1 MNRPAMHLPRGGPM
15 LPGSV
20 ARPRDMRGALRRM
33 GRFLLGDRRRLALA
47 LAFTTANVVLAALG
61 PWQLGLAT
69 DLVVSSIGQPGLP
82 AGLVRQLTLVAA
94 IYATASTLQW
104 AQTWLI
110 TALVQALSQRL
121 RRDAE
126 AKLARL
132 PLAWFDTRPPGEI
145 LSRVTNDIDN
155 LTQSL
160 QQLMSQLLMAFLT
173 LLAVLFMMAML
184 SALLLGV
191 AVVAFALSAIG
202 SRLVA
207 MRSKRHFEAQ
217 WRLTGELNAQIE
229 ETFTGHVLVKAFGHR
244 QRTLAEFAKLN
255 GALADSSSRAQLLGG
270 SAQPLTMFVGQI
282 AFIAVVAG
290 GALRVLSGHLS
301 IGQLQAFIQ
310 YIRQIGQPMSQ
321 VSAMVAV
328 VQSGLA
334 SAERVFEL
342 LDADELEPDADAPA
356 KLPTPRG
363 HVVFEHV
370 RFGYRPG
377 QPLLENVNLEARP
390 GQTVAIVGPTGA
402 GKTTLVNLLMRFY
415 EIDAGV
421 IRLDGTD
428 IRALRRDDL
437 RRHFGMVLQ
446 DSWLFTGTIRE
457 NLVYGRPE
465 ASEAEWR
472 EAAKTCL
479 VDDFVRT
486 LPQGYETVLEENG
499 AALST
504 GQRQL
509 LTIARAFLMRPA
521 VLILDEATS
530 SVDTRTELL
539 VQEAMARLRKHRT
552 SFVIAHRLST
562 IRSADLIVY
571 MDGGHVVEQGSHA
584 QLIER
589 QGAYWRL
596 HKAQFG
602 ECTDLTNC
610 DQQRRSSRTRTSTP
624 KPSQRG

>member
-1 MNRPAMHLPRGGPM
+1 MSRPAMHLPRGGGM

-20 ARPRDMRGALRRM
+20 ARPRDMRSALRRM
-33 GRFLLGDRRRLALA
+33 GRFLLGDHRRLALA
-47 LAFTTANVVLAALG
+47 LAFTTFSVVLGAMG
-61 PWQLGLAT
+61 PWQLGIAT
-69 DLVVSSIGQPGLP
+69 DLVVASIGQTGLP
-82 AGLVRQLTLVAA
+82 VGLGRQLAVVMALYV
-94 IYATASTLQW
+94 TASALQW
-104 AQTWLI
+104 AQAWLT
-110 TALVQALSQRL
+110 TALVQALSKRL

-132 PLAWFDTRPPGEI
+132 PLVWFDARPLGEV

-155 LTQSL
+155 VTQSL
-160 QQLMSQLLMAFLT
+160 QQLMSQLLMSLLT
-173 LLAVLFMMAML
+173 LLAIFTMMGML
-184 SALLLGV
+184 SPLLLAV
-191 AVVAFALSAIG
+191 AVVALALSAAG

-207 MRSKRHFEAQ
+207 ARSKPHFEAQ
-217 WRLTGELNAQIE
+217 WRLTGEVNAQIE
-229 ETFTGHVLVKAFGHR
+229 QSFTGHVLVKAFGHR
-244 QRTLAEFAKLN
+244 RRTLAEFAQVN
-255 GALADSSSRAQLLGG
+255 GALTDSAWRAQVLGG
-270 SAQPLTMFVGQI
+270 SAQPLTMFVGQL

-290 GALRVLSGHLS
+290 GAWRVLNGHLS

-310 YIRQIGQPMSQ
+310 YIRQTGQPMSQ

-342 LDADELEPDADAPA
+342 LDADELTPDSDAPA
-356 KLPTPRG
+356 MLPTPRG

-370 RFGYRPG
+370 RFGYQAG
-377 QPLLENVNLEARP
+377 QPLLEDVNLEARP

-402 GKTTLVNLLMRFY
+402 GKTTVVNLLMRFY

-472 EAAKTCL
+472 EAAVACL

-486 LPQGYETVLEENG
+486 LPQGYDTVLEDGG

-539 VQEAMARLRKHRT
+539 VQQAMARLRHGRT

-562 IRSADLIVY
+562 IRSADLIIY

-589 QGAYWRL
+589 RGAYWRL

-602 ECTDLTNC
+602 VEHIITAV
-610 DQQRRSSRTRTSTP
+610 
-624 KPSQRG
+624 

>member
-1 MNRPAMHLPRGGPM
+1 MNSPQPPESAPVSAPVRPVMQMPRGFGV

-20 ARPRDMRGALRRM
+20 ARPRDMRSALRRM
-33 GRFLLGDRRRLALA
+33 ARFLFGDHRRLALA
-47 LAFTTANVVLAALG
+47 LAFTTASVLLGTLG
-61 PWQLGLAT
+61 PWQLGMAT
-69 DLVVSSIGQPGLP
+69 DLVVASIGQPGLP
-82 AGLVRQLTLVAA
+82 AGLERQLAVVAA
-94 IYATASTLQW
+94 LYATASALQW
-104 AQTWLI
+104 AQAWLT
-110 TALVQALSQRL
+110 TALVQALSKRL

-132 PLAWFDTRPPGEI
+132 PLAWFDTRPLGEV

-155 LTQSL
+155 VTQSL
-160 QQLMSQLLMAFLT
+160 QQLMSQLLMSLLM
-173 LLAVLFMMAML
+173 LLAIFSMMGML
-184 SALLLGV
+184 SPLLLGV
-191 AVVAFALSAIG
+191 ALVALALSAAG
-202 SRLVA
+202 SRVVA
-207 MRSKRHFEAQ
+207 KRSKRHFEAQ
-217 WRLTGELNAQIE
+217 WRLTGELNAQVE
-229 ETFTGHVLVKAFGHR
+229 QTFTGHVLVKAFGHR
-244 QRTLAEFAKLN
+244 PRTLAEFAQLN
-255 GALADSSSRAQLLGG
+255 GTLADSAWKAQLLGG
-270 SAQPLTMFVGQI
+270 SAQPLTMFVGQL

-290 GALRVLSGHLS
+290 GAWRVLGGHLS

-310 YIRQIGQPMSQ
+310 YIRQTGQPMSQ

-342 LDADELEPDADAPA
+342 LDADELVPDADAPA
-356 KLPTPRG
+356 TLPKPRG
-363 HVVFEHV
+363 HVEFEHV
-370 RFGYRPG
+370 RFGYRTG
-377 QPLLENVNLEARP
+377 QPLLEDVNLQALP

-421 IRLDGTD
+421 IRLDGSD
-428 IRALRRDDL
+428 IRTLRRDDL
-437 RRHFGMVLQ
+437 RREFGMVLQ
-446 DSWLFTGTIRE
+446 DSWLFTGTLRE

-472 EAAKTCL
+472 EAAVACL

-486 LPQGYETVLEENG
+486 LPQGYETVLEDGG

-539 VQEAMARLRKHRT
+539 VQQAMARLRQGRT

-571 MDGGHVVEQGSHA
+571 MDGGHIVEQGSHA
-584 QLIER
+584 QLLAR
-589 QGAYWRL
+589 HGAYWRL
-596 HKAQFG
+596 HEAQFG
-602 ECTDLTNC
+602 AAATL
-610 DQQRRSSRTRTSTP
+610 P
-624 KPSQRG
+624 AG

>member
-1 MNRPAMHLPRGGPM
+1 MSRPAIHMARGGAV

-20 ARPRDMRGALRRM
+20 ARPHDMRGALRRM
-33 GRFLLGDRRRLALA
+33 ARFLLGDQRRLALA
-47 LAFTTANVVLAALG
+47 LAFTTASVVLGTLG
-61 PWQLGLAT
+61 PWQLGVAT
-69 DLVVSSIGQPGLP
+69 DLVVASIGQRGLP
-82 AGLVRQLTLVAA
+82 SGLMRQLGVVAA
-94 IYATASTLQW
+94 LYAAASALQW
-104 AQTWLI
+104 AQAWLT
-110 TALVQALSQRL
+110 TALVQALSKRL

-132 PLAWFDTRPPGEI
+132 PLAWFDARPLGEV

-155 LTQSL
+155 VTQSL
-160 QQLMSQLLMAFLT
+160 QQLMSQLLMSLLT
-173 LLAVLFMMAML
+173 LLAIFSMMGML
-184 SALLLGV
+184 SPLLLAV
-191 AVVAFALSAIG
+191 AVVALALSAAG
-202 SRLVA
+202 SRVVA
-207 MRSKRHFEAQ
+207 TRSKRHFEAQ
-217 WRLTGELNAQIE
+217 WRLTGELNAQVE
-229 ETFTGHVLVKAFGHR
+229 QTFTGHVLVKAFGHR
-244 QRTLAEFAKLN
+244 QRTLTEFAQVN
-255 GALADSSSRAQLLGG
+255 GALADSAWRAQLLGG
-270 SAQPLTMFVGQI
+270 SAQPLTMFVGQL

-290 GALRVLSGHLS
+290 GSWRVLGGHLS

-310 YIRQIGQPMSQ
+310 YIRQTGQPMSQ

-342 LDADELEPDADAPA
+342 LDADELVPEAEVPA
-356 KLPTPRG
+356 TLPTPRG
-363 HVVFEHV
+363 HVLFEHV

-377 QPLLENVNLEARP
+377 QPLLEDVNLEARP

-402 GKTTLVNLLMRFY
+402 GKTTVVNLLMRFY
-415 EIDAGV
+415 DIDDGV

-472 EAAKTCL
+472 EAAVACL

-486 LPQGYETVLEENG
+486 LPQGYDTVLEDGG

-509 LTIARAFLMRPA
+509 LTIARAFLMRPV

-539 VQEAMARLRKHRT
+539 VQHAMARLRRGRT

-589 QGAYWRL
+589 HGAYWRL
-596 HKAQFG
+596 HQAQFG
-602 ECTDLTNC
+602 GAYNL
-610 DQQRRSSRTRTSTP
+610 SA
-624 KPSQRG
+624 G

>member
-1 MNRPAMHLPRGGPM
+1 MSRPAMHLPRGGGI
-15 LPGSV
+15 LPGSG
-20 ARPRDMRGALRRM
+20 ARPRDLRSALRRM
-33 GRFLLGDRRRLALA
+33 GRFLLGDRWRLVLALSLT
-47 LAFTTANVVLAALG
+47 LASVVLGTLG

-69 DLVVSSIGQPGLP
+69 DLVVASIGQPGLP
-82 AGLVRQLTLVAA
+82 DDLWRQLGLVAA
-94 IYATASTLQW
+94 LYAAASMLQW
-104 AQTWLI
+104 AQAWLI

-126 AKLARL
+126 GKLARL
-132 PLAWFDTRPPGEI
+132 PLAWFDARPLGEV

-155 LTQSL
+155 VTQSL
-160 QQLMSQLLMAFLT
+160 QQLMSQLLMSLLT
-173 LLAVLFMMAML
+173 LLAIFSMMLMLSPLLLAVAGIALAL
-184 SALLLGV
+184 SALLGRVV
-191 AVVAFALSAIG
+191 AV
-202 SRLVA
+202 
-207 MRSKRHFEAQ
+207 RSKPHFEAQ
-217 WRLTGELNAQIE
+217 WRLTGELNAQVE
-229 ETFTGHVLVKAFGHR
+229 QTFTGHVLVKAFGHR
-244 QRTLAEFAKLN
+244 QRTLDEFAQVN
-255 GALADSSSRAQLLGG
+255 GALADRAWRAQLLGG
-270 SAQPLTMFVGQI
+270 SAQPLTMFVGQL
-282 AFIAVVAG
+282 AYIAVIAG
-290 GALRVLSGHLS
+290 GAWRVVGGHLS
-301 IGQLQAFIQ
+301 VGQLQAFIQ
-310 YIRQIGQPMSQ
+310 YIRQTGQPMSQ
-321 VSAMVAV
+321 VSAMVTV
-328 VQSGLA
+328 VESGLA

-342 LDADELEPDADAPA
+342 LDADELVPDTDTPA
-356 KLPTPRG
+356 TLPPPRG
-363 HVVFEHV
+363 HVRFEHV
-370 RFGYRPG
+370 RFRYRPA
-377 QPLLENVNLEARP
+377 QPLMEDVSLEARP

-428 IRALRRDDL
+428 IRTLRRDDL

-472 EAAKTCL
+472 EAAVACL

-486 LPQGYETVLEENG
+486 LPQGYETMLENGG

-539 VQEAMARLRKHRT
+539 VQQAMARLRQGRT

-571 MDGGHVVEQGSHA
+571 MDGGNVVEQGSHA
-584 QLIER
+584 QLIAR
-589 QGAYWRL
+589 RGAYWRL
-596 HKAQFG
+596 HEAQFSG
-602 ECTDLTNC
+602 P
-610 DQQRRSSRTRTSTP
+610 RATSTEP
-624 KPSQRG
+624 

>member
-1 MNRPAMHLPRGGPM
+1 MSRPAIHLPRGGPV

-33 GRFLLGDRRRLALA
+33 GRFLLGDHRRLALA
-47 LAFTTANVVLAALG
+47 LAFTTASVVLATLG

-69 DLVVSSIGQPGLP
+69 DLVVASIGQPGLP
-82 AGLVRQLTLVAA
+82 AGLVRQLAVVAA
-94 IYATASTLQW
+94 LYATASMLQW
-104 AQTWLI
+104 AQAWLT
-110 TALVQALSQRL
+110 TALVQALSKRL

-132 PLAWFDTRPPGEI
+132 PLAWFDTRPPGEV

-155 LTQSL
+155 VTQSL
-160 QQLMSQLLMAFLT
+160 QQLMSQLLMSLLT
-173 LLAVLFMMAML
+173 LLAIFSMMGML
-184 SALLLGV
+184 SPSLLAV
-191 AVVAFALSAIG
+191 AVVALALSAAG
-202 SRLVA
+202 SRVVA
-207 MRSKRHFEAQ
+207 ARSKRHFEAQ
-217 WRLTGELNAQIE
+217 WRLTGKLNAQIE

-244 QRTLAEFAKLN
+244 QRTLADFAQVN
-255 GALADSSSRAQLLGG
+255 GALADSAWRAQLLGG
-270 SAQPLTMFVGQI
+270 SAQPLTMFVGQL

-290 GALRVLSGHLS
+290 GALRVLGGHLS

-342 LDADELEPDADAPA
+342 LDAGELAPDSDAPA

-370 RFGYRPG
+370 RFGYRPD
-377 QPLLENVNLEARP
+377 QPLLEDVNLEARP

-402 GKTTLVNLLMRFY
+402 GKTTVVNLLMRFY

-428 IRALRRDDL
+428 IRTLRRDDL

-472 EAAKTCL
+472 EAAVACL

-486 LPQGYETVLEENG
+486 LPQGYDTVLEDGG

-509 LTIARAFLMRPA
+509 LTIARAFLMRPV

-539 VQEAMARLRKHRT
+539 VQQAMARLRQGRT

-571 MDGGHVVEQGSHA
+571 MDGGHIVEQGSHT

-589 QGAYWRL
+589 RGAYWRL

-602 ECTDLTNC
+602 GANDLTAGN
-610 DQQRRSSRTRTSTP
+610 QQS
-624 KPSQRG
+624 

>member
-1 MNRPAMHLPRGGPM
+1 MSRPAFHLPRGGAL

-20 ARPRDMRGALRRM
+20 AGPRDMRGALRRM
-33 GRFLLGDRRRLALA
+33 GRFLLGDHRRLALA
-47 LAFTTANVVLAALG
+47 LAFTTASVVLGTLG
-61 PWQLGLAT
+61 PWQLGMAT
-69 DLVVSSIGQPGLP
+69 DLVVASIGQPGLP
-82 AGLVRQLTLVAA
+82 TGLVQQLAVVAVL
-94 IYATASTLQW
+94 YATASALQW
-104 AQTWLI
+104 AQAWLT
-110 TALVQALSQRL
+110 TALVQALSKRL

-132 PLAWFDTRPPGEI
+132 PLDWFDARPLGEV

-155 LTQSL
+155 VTQSL
-160 QQLMSQLLMAFLT
+160 QQLMSQLLMSLLT
-173 LLAVLFMMAML
+173 LLASFSMMGML
-184 SALLLGV
+184 SPLLLAV
-191 AVVAFALSAIG
+191 AVVALALSAAG

-207 MRSKRHFEAQ
+207 ARSKLHFEAQ
-217 WRLTGELNAQIE
+217 WRLTGELNAEVEQ
-229 ETFTGHVLVKAFGHR
+229 TFTGHVLVKAFGHR
-244 QRTLAEFAKLN
+244 QRTLAEFAQVN
-255 GALADSSSRAQLLGG
+255 GALADSAWRAQLLGG
-270 SAQPLTMFVGQI
+270 SAQPLTMFVGQL

-290 GALRVLSGHLS
+290 GAWRVLGGHLS

-342 LDADELEPDADAPA
+342 LDADELVPDADAPA

-377 QPLLENVNLEARP
+377 QPLLEDVNLEARP

-402 GKTTLVNLLMRFY
+402 GKTTVVNLLMRFY

-465 ASEAEWR
+465 ASETEWR
-472 EAAKTCL
+472 EAAVACL

-486 LPQGYETVLEENG
+486 LPQGYDTVLEDGG

-539 VQEAMARLRKHRT
+539 VQQAMARLRQGRT

-589 QGAYWRL
+589 RGAYWRL
-596 HKAQFG
+596 HEAQFG
-602 ECTDLTNC
+602 GTQNLTA
-610 DQQRRSSRTRTSTP
+610 
-624 KPSQRG
+624 G

>member
-1 MNRPAMHLPRGGPM
+1 MSRPAMHLPRPGAM

-20 ARPRDMRGALRRM
+20 ARPQDMRSALRRM
-33 GRFLLGDRRRLALA
+33 GRFLLGDLRRLALA
-47 LAFTTANVVLAALG
+47 IAFTLASVVLGTLG
-61 PWQLGLAT
+61 PWQLGKAT
-69 DLVVSSIGQPGLP
+69 DLLVASIGQPGLP
-82 AGLVRQLTLVAA
+82 AGLTRQLAVVVMLYAA
-94 IYATASTLQW
+94 ASALQW
-104 AQTWLI
+104 AQAWLT
-110 TALVQALSQRL
+110 TALVQALSKRL

-132 PLAWFDTRPPGEI
+132 PLAWFDARPIGEV

-155 LTQSL
+155 VTQSL
-160 QQLMSQLLMAFLT
+160 QQLMSQLLMSLLT
-173 LLAVLFMMAML
+173 LLAIFAMMGML
-184 SALLLGV
+184 SPPLLGV
-191 AVVAFALSAIG
+191 ALVALALSAAA
-202 SRLVA
+202 SRVVA
-207 MRSKRHFEAQ
+207 ARSKRHFEAQ
-217 WRLTGELNAQIE
+217 WRLTGDLNAQVE
-229 ETFTGHVLVKAFGHR
+229 QTFTGHVLVKAFGHR
-244 QRTLAEFAKLN
+244 DRTLAEFAQVN
-255 GALADSSSRAQLLGG
+255 AALSDSTWRAQSLGG
-270 SAQPLTMFVGQI
+270 SAQPLTMFVGQL
-282 AFIAVVAG
+282 AFVAVVAG
-290 GALRVLSGHLS
+290 GGWRVLGGYLS

-342 LDADELEPDADAPA
+342 LDADELTPDASAPA
-356 KLPTPRG
+356 TLPPPRG

-370 RFGYRPG
+370 RFGYLPAR
-377 QPLLENVNLEARP
+377 PLLEDVNLEARP

-402 GKTTLVNLLMRFY
+402 GKTTVVNLLMRFY

-428 IRALRRDDL
+428 IRTLRRDDL

-465 ASEAEWR
+465 ASEEEWR
-472 EAAKTCL
+472 EAATACL

-486 LPQGYETVLEENG
+486 LPLGYDTVLEDGG

-509 LTIARAFLMRPA
+509 LTIARAFLMRPV

-530 SVDTRTELL
+530 SVDTRTEIL
-539 VQEAMARLRKHRT
+539 VQKAMARLRQGRT

-562 IRSADLIVY
+562 IRSADLIIY
-571 MDGGHVVEQGSHA
+571 MDGGHVIEQGTHA

-589 QGAYWRL
+589 RGAYWRL
-596 HKAQFG
+596 HETQFG
-602 ECTDLTNC
+602 QSGTL
-610 DQQRRSSRTRTSTP
+610 P
-624 KPSQRG
+624 AP

>member
-1 MNRPAMHLPRGGPM
+1 MHLPRGGGV
-15 LPGSV
+15 LPGSG
-20 ARPRDMRGALRRM
+20 ARPRDLRSALRRM
-33 GRFLLGDRRRLALA
+33 GRFVLGDYRRLALA
-47 LAFTTANVVLAALG
+47 VALTTASVVLGTLG

-69 DLVVSSIGQPGLP
+69 DLVVASIGQPGLP
-82 AGLVRQLTLVAA
+82 PGLGRQLGVVAA
-94 IYATASTLQW
+94 LYSAASALQW
-104 AQTWLI
+104 AQAWLI
-110 TALVQALSQRL
+110 TALVQALSRRL

-126 AKLARL
+126 EKLARL
-132 PLAWFDTRPPGEI
+132 PLAWFDVRPLGEV

-155 LTQSL
+155 VTQSL
-160 QQLMSQLLMAFLT
+160 QQLMSQLLMSSLT
-173 LLAVLFMMAML
+173 LLAIFSMMWML
-184 SALLLGV
+184 SPTLLAV
-191 AVVAFALSAIG
+191 AVVALALSAALG
-202 SRLVA
+202 RVVA
-207 MRSKRHFEAQ
+207 ARSKPHFEAQ
-217 WRLTGELNAQIE
+217 WRLMGELNAQVE
-229 ETFTGHVLVKAFGHR
+229 QTFTGHVLVKAFGHR
-244 QRTLAEFAKLN
+244 QRTLAEFAQVN
-255 GALADSSSRAQLLGG
+255 GALADSAWQAQLLGG
-270 SAQPLTMFVGQI
+270 SAQPLTMFVSQL

-290 GALRVLSGHLS
+290 GAWRVLGGHLS

-310 YIRQIGQPMSQ
+310 YIRQTGQPMSQ
-321 VSAMVAV
+321 VSAMVTML
-328 VQSGLA
+328 QSGLA

-342 LDADELEPDADAPA
+342 LDADEFVPDIDTPA
-356 KLPTPRG
+356 TLPAPRG

-370 RFGYRPG
+370 RFRYRPA
-377 QPLLENVNLEARP
+377 QPLMEDVNLEARP

-415 EIDAGV
+415 EIDAGA

-472 EAAKTCL
+472 EAAVACL
-479 VDDFVRT
+479 VDGFVRT
-486 LPQGYETVLEENG
+486 LPLGYDTVLDNGG

-509 LTIARAFLMRPA
+509 LTIARAFLMHPA

-539 VQEAMARLRKHRT
+539 VQQAMARLRQGRT

-571 MDGGHVVEQGSHA
+571 MDGGNVVEQGSHA
-584 QLIER
+584 QLIAR
-589 QGAYWRL
+589 RGAYWRL
-596 HKAQFG
+596 HEVQFSG
-602 ECTDLTNC
+602 IH
-610 DQQRRSSRTRTSTP
+610 
-624 KPSQRG
+624 KPSAGD

>member
-1 MNRPAMHLPRGGPM
+1 MSRPAMHLPRGGGV
-15 LPGSV
+15 LPGSG
-20 ARPRDMRGALRRM
+20 APPRDLRSALRRM

-47 LAFTTANVVLAALG
+47 LGLTLASVVLGTLG

-69 DLVVSSIGQPGLP
+69 DLVVASIGQPGLP
-82 AGLVRQLTLVAA
+82 DGLWRQLGVVAA
-94 IYATASTLQW
+94 LYAAASVLQW
-104 AQTWLI
+104 AQAWLI

-126 AKLARL
+126 GKLARL
-132 PLAWFDTRPPGEI
+132 PLAWFDARPLGEV

-155 LTQSL
+155 VTQSL
-160 QQLMSQLLMAFLT
+160 QQLMSQLLMSLLT
-173 LLAVLFMMAML
+173 LLAIFSMMLMLSPLLLAVAAVALVL
-184 SALLLGV
+184 SALLGRVV
-191 AVVAFALSAIG
+191 AV
-202 SRLVA
+202 
-207 MRSKRHFEAQ
+207 RSKPHFEAQ
-217 WRLTGELNAQIE
+217 WRLMGELNAQVE
-229 ETFTGHVLVKAFGHR
+229 QTFTGHVLVKAFGHR
-244 QRTLAEFAKLN
+244 QRTLDEFAQVN
-255 GALADSSSRAQLLGG
+255 GALADSAWRAQLLGG
-270 SAQPLTMFVGQI
+270 SAQPLTMFVGQL
-282 AFIAVVAG
+282 AYIAVIAG
-290 GALRVLSGHLS
+290 GAWRVVGGHLS
-301 IGQLQAFIQ
+301 VGQLQAFIQ
-310 YIRQIGQPMSQ
+310 YIRQTGQPMSQ
-321 VSAMVAV
+321 VSAMVTV
-328 VQSGLA
+328 VESGLA

-342 LDADELEPDADAPA
+342 LDADELVPDTDTPA
-356 KLPTPRG
+356 TLPPPRG
-363 HVVFEHV
+363 HVRFEHV
-370 RFGYRPG
+370 RFRYRPA
-377 QPLLENVNLEARP
+377 QPLMEDVNLEARP

-428 IRALRRDDL
+428 IRTLRRDDL

-465 ASEAEWR
+465 SSEAEWR
-472 EAAKTCL
+472 EAAVACL

-486 LPQGYETVLEENG
+486 LPQGYETMLENGG

-539 VQEAMARLRKHRT
+539 VQRAMARLRQGRT

-571 MDGGHVVEQGSHA
+571 MDGGNVVEQGSHA
-584 QLIER
+584 QLIVR
-589 QGAYWRL
+589 RGAYWRL
-596 HKAQFG
+596 HEAQFSG
-602 ECTDLTNC
+602 PRMTLP
-610 DQQRRSSRTRTSTP
+610 RP
-624 KPSQRG
+624 